1 MKDKLIRLGLTERE
15 ADAYIALSNF
25 KETTATELAKITKE
39 HRTNIYDS
47 LNELIKK
54 GLITYAI
61 RNNIKFYKLAN
72 PDRLVDFIK
81 EKETIAKTILPELR
95 NKLSSTEDKPF
106 VEVYEGP
113 EGFKSILSL
122 ILRVKKTIYAIGA
135 AEEWYKRFPIH
146 IEQYMRDRKIKDIHA
161 KLLYVKGTKPIKSP
175 LNKIKFLPTEFAH
188 PSTIAIFG
196 DYVVTFMWTDP
207 LVATLTK
214 SKQLANSFIKYFD
227 VLWKIAKK

>member
-1 MKDKLIRLGLTERE
+1 MKDKLIKLGLTERE
-15 ADAYIALSNF
+15 ANAYIALSNF
-25 KETTATELAKITKE
+25 KETTATEIAKITKE

-47 LNELIKK
+47 LNGLIKK
-54 GLITYAI
+54 GLITYTI

-72 PDRLVDFIK
+72 PDRLIDFIK
-81 EKETIAKTILPELR
+81 EKETIAKTILPELK
-95 NKLSSTEDKPF
+95 NKLASTEDKPF
-106 VEVYEGP
+106 IEVYEGP
-113 EGFKSILSL
+113 EGFKSILFL

-135 AEEWYKRFPIH
+135 SEEWYKRFPIH
-146 IEQYMRDRKIKDIHA
+146 IEQYMRDRKTKDIHA

-175 LNKIKFLPTEFAH
+175 LNEIKFLPTEFTH

-214 SKQLANSFIKYFD
+214 SKQLANSFIKYFE